1 MGEEETMSMK
11 PGAILLLVAV
21 VLFLL
26 AAFDLELGTLNLV
39 TLGFA
44 AFAGSF
50 LLASWKR

>member
-1 MGEEETMSMK
+1 MSWSLS
-11 PGAILLLVAV
+11 AILLLVAV

-26 AAFDLELGTLNLV
+26 AAFKVDLGSLNLV

-50 LLASWKR
+50 LVAGWKR

>member
-1 MGEEETMSMK
+1 MSLK
-11 PGAILLLVAV
+11 PSAILLLIAV

-26 AAFDLELGTLNLV
+26 AAFSVDLGTLNLV

-50 LLASWKR
+50 LIEGYKR

>member
-1 MGEEETMSMK
+1 MSRS
-11 PGAILLLVAV
+11 PGSILLLVAV

-26 AAFDLELGTLNLV
+26 AAFKVDLGNLSLV

-50 LLASWKR
+50 LLAGWKR

>member
-1 MGEEETMSMK
+1 MFRNPST
-11 PGAILLLVAV
+11 ILLAVAV

-26 AAFDLELGTLNLV
+26 DAFQIDLGKLNLV

-50 LLASWKR
+50 LLAGWKR